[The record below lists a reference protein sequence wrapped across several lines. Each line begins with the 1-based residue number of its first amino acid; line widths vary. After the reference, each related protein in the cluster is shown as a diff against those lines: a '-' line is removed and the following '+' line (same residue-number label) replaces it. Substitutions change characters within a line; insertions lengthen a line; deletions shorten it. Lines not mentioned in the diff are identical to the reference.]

1 MQLLNKEKRPICVK
15 QVNLSCKWGV
25 NACVNFYAFI
35 FSVMPTPFFAFCG
48 EGAYLFYAVG
58 CLSSSMAVSRLLRSR
73 KLRRSSAS
81 SGRLLM
87 RATS

>member
-1 MQLLNKEKRPICVK
+1 
-15 QVNLSCKWGV
+15 
-25 NACVNFYAFI
+25 
-35 FSVMPTPFFAFCG
+35 MPTPFFALGG

-58 CLSSSMAVSRLLRSR
+58 CLSSSMAISRLLRSR